1 MPPAPASDPDDTQ
14 FSAINNSLTPTAG
27 KKKPKKIA
35 AAKKKKNVASW
46 TNPEDTASPRSVTP
60 SPPVRNGVSLVDQ
73 EMTPPMSEP
82 EAEVEVEAEVVL
94 NEEFGPTLSREMG
107 EMAGLGWDEEGE
119 VGEPGEGKE
128 LFDEL
133 DEDTAVY
140 EEPEIPVKEAK
151 QERPL
156 SPLPRPSFVDRPGK
170 FEPAS
175 PPPATSPPPQ
185 THDLSMHR
193 ARPDTS
199 RRTSHTSDRLRRES
213 AAMPKP
219 PPPRH
224 RPSSFL
230 EPANPPHLM
239 QNHYFSLPGLDYG
252 NKTAPSGK
260 PAGSEH
266 YCCTF
271 DSFSS
276 SGDAA
281 SAGKAK
287 DALLVG
293 WEGGLDV
300 YRVLKE
306 KLEMVGRLEGLR
318 GGVVGA
324 KVLPRSVGSSAWAE
338 VRPLIAVIMHGRA
351 ATGQDETNPD
361 TRTARARD
369 DKWQTRVEV
378 YSLQSQAWVAT
389 LYTSAPVSAAKGAL
403 GSLPEVPEPVGDLRI
418 DAKGNFITVA
428 SRTSGEV
435 HVFTAKSGNEDVEP
449 AFNCIGKYW
458 TTLQSRL
465 DATPRPGIA
474 KDSSSTRGTTES
486 PTAPLFGLSGRWLVT
501 VPPNSSS
508 KIAMHAQVVPPIT
521 GQSPHGADDH
531 VAPAQPN
538 PSIDVVGLNA
548 EGVLAR
554 YSRQAAQEIL
564 KVSRVGIEMGKAGW
578 SEFTHPSPPNQA
590 SQTRPQSSETGFPPA
605 QGSDDDK
612 PRTVKEPAVVAIID
626 LERLVE
632 AAERG
637 QKSLPPYLATFLLE
651 DGCNF
656 VSLSGDGLQLLTTS
670 RTGEL
675 SHVWDLRHV
684 AHGSTDAAAVEDGEA
699 VTGPHVRR
707 VHGMVRNTQSVV
719 VDAIW
724 ARDDNFVALL
734 TTHGT
739 VHLNEITRRSHD
751 EQRRR
756 RRSTAAASV
765 RTEKAAPVVGVSH
778 SVSPP
783 SRNGFLGGL
792 RSWGATVSSQVNTIR
807 STTSNVGLGI
817 PITFAGFREATG
829 AGAAMGSRAVARG
842 ISQGYSVAK
851 IGMGD
856 MWHAD
861 DNKIRRKELV
871 DVNRTGA
878 IRWHRGRS
886 GLAVA
891 VTCGGKVFVYPV
903 QRVTRLRGDSEWTG
917 LKAEKAIKNG
927 MREFTLPNITTQTS
941 RPSTADSSCIAQGP
955 HGFWSLRPYSTSTVR
970 ASPTHTGAEGSDPMR
985 YETNPPYCPFYVD
998 RRVSM
1003 YSYDEPHATS
1013 SSQRT
1018 VRHTTSSANTF
1029 SPFHLR
1035 GYGAEDAEPWCFG
1048 APLPPLVKLN
1058 DNTSSSHTSFASSP
1072 EPEDEPD
1079 TEPDAL
1085 LDFSPQEVMAAA
1097 DTLPG
1102 FGVTSSEDEPGV
1114 QSRLMV
1120 NPATSEIRIQSSV
1133 KIRAKKGR
1141 GAGAGAGAGAASGK
1155 KGRKV
1160 QGGDGGFD
1168 MLDEDQDDFT

>member
-14 FSAINNSLTPTAG
+14 YATTNTSFKPTAG

-35 AAKKKKNVASW
+35 AAKKKKNVTPW
-46 TNPEDTASPRSVTP
+46 TDPEDTASPRSVTP
-60 SPPVRNGVSLVDQ
+60 SPPVHNGVSLADQ

-82 EAEVEVEAEVVL
+82 ELEQEVVVD
-94 NEEFGPTLSREMG
+94 EDFGPTLSREMS
-107 EMAGLGWDEEGE
+107 EMAALGWDEAAEDAAH
-119 VGEPGEGKE
+119 GEGKG

-133 DEDTAVY
+133 DEEVAVY
-140 EEPEIPVKEAK
+140 EEPEIPVKEAEP
-151 QERPL
+151 ERQM
-156 SPLPRPSFVDRPGK
+156 SPMPRPSFVDRPRN
-170 FEPAS
+170 FEAAS
-175 PPPATSPPPQ
+175 PPPALSPSPQ
-185 THDLSMHR
+185 THDLPIQR
-193 ARPDTS
+193 TRPDTS
-199 RRTSHTSDRLRRES
+199 RRTSHSSDRLRRES
-213 AAMPKP
+213 ATMPKP

-239 QNHYFSLPGLDYG
+239 QDHYFSLPGLDYG

-260 PAGSEH
+260 PAGSDH

-271 DSFSS
+271 DSFTS

-281 SAGKAK
+281 SAGKAR

-293 WEGGLDV
+293 WAGGLDV

-306 KLEMVGRLEGLR
+306 KLEIVGRLEGLR

-324 KVLPRSVGSSAWAE
+324 KVLPSSIAGSAWAAL
-338 VRPLIAVIMHGRA
+338 RPLIAVVVHGRL
-351 ATGQDETNPD
+351 TPTPDESIVD
-361 TRTARARD
+361 ARKRRGED
-369 DKWQTRVEV
+369 DKWQTTVEV
-378 YSLQSQAWVAT
+378 YSLQSQTWVAT
-389 LYTSAPVSAAKGAL
+389 LYTSAPISAAKGVH
-403 GSLPEVPEPVGDLRI
+403 GSLPEVPAPVGDLRV
-418 DAKGNFITVA
+418 DAKGKFVTVA
-428 SRTSGEV
+428 SGTSGEV
-435 HVFTAKSGNEDVEP
+435 YVFTAKSSDEDEEP
-449 AFNCIGKYW
+449 AFRCIGKYW

-465 DATPRPGIA
+465 DAQMRPSTA
-474 KDSSSTRGTTES
+474 KDSASCSTTES
-486 PTAPLFGLSGRWLVT
+486 PTAPLLSLSGRWLIT

-508 KIAMHAQVVPPIT
+508 RIGMHARVAPPVG
-521 GQSPHGADDH
+521 GQSTPGGSDH

-564 KVSRVGIEMGKAGW
+564 KVSRMGIEMGKAGW
-578 SEFTHPSPPNQA
+578 SEFTHPSPPNQTP
-590 SQTRPQSSETGFPPA
+590 QTRPQSTEAGFPPA
-605 QGSDDDK
+605 QGKDDEK

-626 LERLVE
+626 LERL
-632 AAERG
+632 ADTTERG

-656 VSLSGDGLQLLTTS
+656 VSLSEDGIQLLTTS
-670 RTGEL
+670 RTGEA
-675 SHVWDLRHV
+675 SHVWDLQHV

-724 ARDDNFVALL
+724 ARDDSFVALL

-739 VHLNEITRRSHD
+739 VHLNEITRRSRD
-751 EQRRR
+751 EQKRR
-756 RRSTAAASV
+756 RRSTAATSN

-817 PITFAGFREATG
+817 PTTFAGFREATG

-842 ISQGYSVAK
+842 ISTGYSVAK
-851 IGMGD
+851 TGMGD

-861 DNKIRRKELV
+861 DNKIRRKELI
-871 DVNRTGA
+871 DITRTGA
-878 IRWHRGRS
+878 IRWQRGRS

-891 VTCGGKVFVYPV
+891 VTCGGKVYVYPV
-903 QRVTRLRGDSEWTG
+903 QRVTRLRSDTEWTG

-927 MREFTLPNITTQTS
+927 MREFTLPNITTHAS

-955 HGFWSLRPYSTSTVR
+955 HGFWSLRPSSTSTVR
-970 ASPTHTGAEGSDPMR
+970 VPQANTGAEGSDRMR
-985 YETNPPYCPFYVD
+985 YETNPPYCPFYID

-1003 YSYDEPHATS
+1003 YTYDSHLATS

-1018 VRHTTSSANTF
+1018 VRLNSSPATTASNFHT
-1029 SPFHLR
+1029 R
-1035 GYGAEDAEPWCFG
+1035 GYDASETEPWCFG
-1048 APLPPLVKLN
+1048 APLPPLTKLN
-1058 DNTSSSHTSFASSP
+1058 DATSSSHASFASSP
-1072 EPEDEPD
+1072 EPDDEPD

-1085 LDFSPQEVMAAA
+1085 LDFSPQEVISAAEQ
-1097 DTLPG
+1097 LGG

-1133 KIRAKKGR
+1133 KIRARKGR
-1141 GAGAGAGAGAASGK
+1141 GTGGVGSAK
-1155 KGRKV
+1155 KGRKGQG

-1168 MLDEDQDDFT
+1168 MLDEDQDEFS

>member
-1 MPPAPASDPDDTQ
+1 MLPAPASDPDDNTQ
-14 FSAINNSLTPTAG
+14 AANNAPKATAG

-35 AAKKKKNVASW
+35 AAKKKKNVAPW
-46 TNPEDTASPRSVTP
+46 TDPDDTASPRSVTP
-60 SPPVRNGVSLVDQ
+60 SPPVHNGVSFADQ

-82 EAEVEVEAEVVL
+82 ELEKEVAL
-94 NEEFGPTLSREMG
+94 DEEFGPTLSREMG
-107 EMAGLGWDEEGE
+107 EMAALGWDEEAE
-119 VGEPGEGKE
+119 DAAHGEGKG

-133 DEDTAVY
+133 DEEVAVY
-140 EEPEIPVKEAK
+140 EEPEMPIK
-151 QERPL
+151 QAEPERQM
-156 SPLPRPSFVDRPGK
+156 SPIPRPSFVDRPRN

-175 PPPATSPPPQ
+175 PPPAVSPPAQ
-185 THDLSMHR
+185 THDLPMHR

-213 AAMPKP
+213 ATMPNP

-252 NKTAPSGK
+252 NKPTASGK
-260 PAGSEH
+260 AAGSEH

-271 DSFSS
+271 DSFTS

-281 SAGKAK
+281 SAGKAR

-306 KLEMVGRLEGLR
+306 KLEIVGRLEGLR

-324 KVLPRSVGSSAWAE
+324 KVLPRSIGGSAWTDL
-338 VRPLIAVIMHGRA
+338 RPLIAVIVHGRVA
-351 ATGQDETNPD
+351 PNSDEATVD
-361 TRTARARD
+361 ARKRRGED
-369 DKWQTRVEV
+369 DRWQTTVEV
-378 YSLQSQAWVAT
+378 YSLQSQTWVAT
-389 LYTSAPVSAAKGAL
+389 LYTSASVSTAKGVP

-418 DAKGNFITVA
+418 DAKGKFITVA
-428 SRTSGEV
+428 SGTSGEV
-435 HVFTAKSGNEDVEP
+435 HVFTAKSTDEDEEP
-449 AFNCIGKYW
+449 AFRCIGKYW

-465 DATPRPGIA
+465 DAQIRPSTA
-474 KDSSSTRGTTES
+474 KDSASRSISEP
-486 PTAPLFGLSGRWLVT
+486 PTAPLLSLSGRWLVT

-508 KIAMHAQVVPPIT
+508 KIAMHAQVAPSLS
-521 GQSPHGADDH
+521 GQSTPGGNDH

-564 KVSRVGIEMGKAGW
+564 KVSRMGIEMGKAGW
-578 SEFTHPSPPNQA
+578 SEFTQPSPPNQNP
-590 SQTRPQSSETGFPPA
+590 QTRSQSSETGFPPA
-605 QGSDDDK
+605 QGNDDDK

-626 LERLVE
+626 LERLAE

-670 RTGEL
+670 RTGEA

-684 AHGSTDAAAVEDGEA
+684 AHGSTDAAAIEDGDA

-739 VHLNEITRRSHD
+739 VHLNEITKRSHD
-751 EQRRR
+751 EQKRRR
-756 RRSTAAASV
+756 RNTATTSN

-783 SRNGFLGGL
+783 GRNGFLGGL

-817 PITFAGFREATG
+817 PTTFAGFREATG

-842 ISQGYSVAK
+842 ISTGYSVAK
-851 IGMGD
+851 TGMGD

-871 DVNRTGA
+871 DITHTGA
-878 IRWHRGRS
+878 IRWQRGRS

-891 VTCGGKVFVYPV
+891 VTCGGKVYVYPV
-903 QRVTRLRGDSEWTG
+903 QRVTRLRGDTEWTG

-927 MREFTLPNITTQTS
+927 MREFTLPNITTHAS

-955 HGFWSLRPYSTSTVR
+955 HGFWSLRPSSTSTVR
-970 ASPTHTGAEGSDPMR
+970 APQAHTGAEGSDRMR
-985 YETNPPYCPFYVD
+985 YETNPPYCPFYID

-1003 YSYDEPHATS
+1003 YTYDPLPTTS

-1018 VRHTTSSANTF
+1018 VRLTSSPASTN
-1029 SPFHLR
+1029 SPFHTR
-1035 GYGAEDAEPWCFG
+1035 GYGAEESEPWCFG
-1048 APLPPLVKLN
+1048 APLPSLTKLN
-1058 DNTSSSHTSFASSP
+1058 DATSSSHASFASSP
-1072 EPEDEPD
+1072 EPDDEPD

-1085 LDFSPQEVMAAA
+1085 LDFSPQEVISAAEQ
-1097 DTLPG
+1097 LGG
-1102 FGVTSSEDEPGV
+1102 FAVTSSEDEPGV

-1141 GAGAGAGAGAASGK
+1141 GGGNGGGVGK

-1168 MLDEDQDDFT
+1168 MLDEDQDEFS